1 VQPVT
6 IEIDEAI
13 PLPDV
18 DVLKALSR
26 QPPPDSVALEELEL
40 SRFLL
45 NEEIGEAVAIDV
57 EQLGAGMLEA
67 S

>member
-1 VQPVT
+1 MQPVT

-26 QPPPDSVALEELEL
+26 QPPPGSVALEELEL

-57 EQLGAGMLEA
+57 EQLGAGVLEA